1 MGTMGKVQLKMLP
14 WIASMLNKQS
24 SDWFII
30 EKEIEDGTTI
40 GDLLADLAFSYT
52 GFRKVVFNPD
62 AGQVG
67 DQVIV
72 FLNDS
77 HLQDSDVA
85 KVKLNDGDTITLLHV
100 YAGG

>member
-1 MGTMGKVQLKMLP
+1 MGKVQLKMLP

-24 SDWFII
+24 SGWFIL
-30 EKEIEDGTTI
+30 EKEIEEGTTI
-40 GDLLADLAFSYT
+40 GDLLVDLASSHT

-62 AGQVG
+62 AGKVG
-67 DQVIV
+67 DQVVV

-77 HLQDSDVA
+77 HLQDSAVA
-85 KVKLNDGDTITLLHV
+85 KARLNDGDIITLVHV

>member
-1 MGTMGKVQLKMLP
+1 MGKVQLKMLP

-24 SDWFII
+24 SGWFIL
-30 EKEIEDGTTI
+30 EKEIGEGTTI
-40 GDLLADLAFSYT
+40 GGLLADLASSHT

-62 AGQVG
+62 AGKIG
-67 DQVIV
+67 DQVII

-85 KVKLNDGDTITLLHV
+85 KAKLNDGDIITLVHV

>member
-1 MGTMGKVQLKMLP
+1 MGKVQLKITPSL
-14 WIASMLNKQS
+14 ASTLNAQG
-24 SDWFII
+24 SDWFTL
-30 EKEIEDGTTI
+30 EKEIEEGTTI
-40 GDLLADLAFSYT
+40 GDLLVDLAFSYT

-85 KVKLNDGDTITLLHV
+85 KAKLNDGDTITLLHV